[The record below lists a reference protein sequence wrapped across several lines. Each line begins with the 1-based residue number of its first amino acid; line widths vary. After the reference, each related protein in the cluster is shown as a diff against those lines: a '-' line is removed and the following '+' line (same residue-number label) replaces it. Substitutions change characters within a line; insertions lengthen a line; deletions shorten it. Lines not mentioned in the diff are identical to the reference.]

1 MEKKKLLFVVHTL
14 QIGGAEKILVNILR
28 YISKRKYDITVLA
41 LVDDGVFVDEVKSI
55 EGITYKYVFKSYF
68 KKARANKN
76 SKFHKIASNI
86 MSSIWKRYLKKIKF
100 DSKKIYEKYVDEK
113 YDVEIAFLEGKVS
126 KFVSCSNNKESK
138 KIAWI
143 HTDINVGT
151 NSIFMDDEDE
161 KKCYNTFDKI
171 VCVSGEVKNRF
182 IQKTGRDKDVYVQI
196 NPVDCL
202 DILEK
207 SKEELKITKNEDVP
221 VVCTVGRL
229 VQVKGYDRLLE
240 VHKRLIEEGIKH
252 ELWIVGDGVERR
264 RLEDYIKKNK
274 LEKSAKL
281 MGYSNNPYK
290 FVKNSDIFVC
300 ASRVEGLST
309 VIVEATILEKV
320 IVSTDCPGAKDILG
334 DDNECAL
341 VVENDA
347 VSLYEGLKEVLTN
360 DELREKYQK
369 NIKMR
374 SEHFNLRN
382 TIGQIEKIID
392 E

>member
-1 MEKKKLLFVVHTL
+1 MKKKLLFVVHTL
-14 QIGGAEKILVNILR
+14 QIGGAEKILVNILK

-41 LVDDGVFVDEVKSI
+41 LVDDGVFVDEVKNI
-55 EGITYKYVFKSYF
+55 EGVTYKYVFKSYF
-68 KKARANKN
+68 KKARANEE
-76 SKFHKIASNI
+76 SKFHKVATNI
-86 MSSIWKRYLKKIKF
+86 MSSIWKRYLKKMKYN
-100 DSKKIYEKYVDEK
+100 SRELYEKYVDEK

-126 KFVSCSNNKESK
+126 KFVSSSNNNDSR

-151 NSIFMDDEDE
+151 NSIFIDDNDE
-161 KKCYNTFDKI
+161 KKCYNTFDKV
-171 VCVSGEVKNRF
+171 VCVSREVRNRF
-182 IQKTGRDKDVYVQI
+182 IQKTGRDNNVLVQI

-207 SKEELKITKNEDVP
+207 AKEELTIKKNNDVP

-240 VHKRLIEEGIKH
+240 VHKRLIDEGIMH
-252 ELWIVGDGVERR
+252 ELWIIGDGVERKK
-264 RLEDYIKKNK
+264 LEDYIRKNK
-274 LEKSAKL
+274 LEKSARL

-300 ASRVEGLST
+300 ASRIEGLST

-320 IVSTDCPGAKDILG
+320 IVSTDCPGAKEILG
-334 DDNECAL
+334 DDNECGM

-347 VSLYEGLKEVLTN
+347 VGIYEGLKAILT
-360 DELREKYQK
+360 DKDLERKYQE
-369 NIKMR
+369 NIKKR
-374 SEHFNLRN
+374 SELFNLRN
-382 TIGQIEKIID
+382 SIGQIEDIID
-392 E
+392 G